1 MVGENEEA
9 HEKVK
14 GIVTAYQKEYLT
26 KDGVLNKFVD
36 MANFC
41 ATNTQ
46 FPRKRLK
53 NSLQEMTWIMG
64 YKDVEL
70 DIERGYSEYSTWSI
84 I

>member
-41 ATNTQ
+41 SSNTQ
-46 FPRKRLK
+46 FPRRRLK
-53 NSLQEMTWIMG
+53 NSSG
-64 YKDVEL
+64 YDLGNGV
-70 DIERGYSEYSTWSI
+70 
-84 I
+84 